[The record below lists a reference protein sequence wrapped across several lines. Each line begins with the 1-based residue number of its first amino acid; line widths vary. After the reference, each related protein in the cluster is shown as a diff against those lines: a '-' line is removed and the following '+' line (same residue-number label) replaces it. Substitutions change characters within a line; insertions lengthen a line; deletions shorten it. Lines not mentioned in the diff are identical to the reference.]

1 MVSLSIQLSPSLYV
15 RDPQQSALGWR
26 IVTDGI
32 RLIDKLGFETFTF
45 KKLAEEIGSTEA
57 SVYRYFENKHRLLLY
72 LIDWYWTWLEYQF
85 DYSTNNLHDPREKLY
100 VYIRLLTSQKKGE
113 LYSNGIDGQALNR
126 IIMTEFEKS
135 YLTKQV
141 DQDNRQGVFLP
152 FKSVCKKMAALIRQI
167 NPAFPYPQ
175 ALVSTLVLSAN
186 HQLFYAEHLP
196 SLTEIQFNPKKHYQQ
211 LNEFI
216 TLLLK
221 KVIQP

>member
-1 MVSLSIQLSPSLYV
+1 MVSLSIQLSPSLYLK
-15 RDPQQSALGWR
+15 DPQQSALGWR

-85 DYSTNNLHDPREKLY
+85 DYSTNNMRDPREKLY
-100 VYIRLLTSQKKGE
+100 VYISLLTSQKKGD

-126 IIMTEFEKS
+126 IIMTEFEKT

-141 DQDNRQGVFLP
+141 DQDNQQGVFLP
-152 FKSVCKKMAALIRQI
+152 YKSVCKKMAALIRQI
-167 NPAFPYPQ
+167 NPAFPYPH

-196 SLTEIQFNPKKHYQQ
+196 SLTEIQFNPKKHHQQ
-211 LNEFI
+211 LNDFI
-216 TLLLK
+216 NLLVNK
-221 KVIQP
+221 IIQP